1 MITHSTGVTPSPYT
15 NLCVQKETLTPAIDV
30 KVSCCMHNY
39 RYMYQAIVS
48 SGLPMS
54 LNMPA

>member
-1 MITHSTGVTPSPYT
+1 MITKLHWGFPIPYT